1 MIFGWVFAVRWDIL
15 EGCPG
20 GVLGL
25 AFFSVG
31 EIEGNLQCAQP
42 TSRMM

>member
-1 MIFGWVFAVRWDIL
+1 MLFGWVFTVRWNIL

-25 AFFSVG
+25 AFG
-31 EIEGNLQCAQP
+31 W
-42 TSRMM
+42 RD